1 MVTIQHL
8 VRLQLLVEVEVVV
21 LITHLLREVQEVERK
36 HGFMDLVLRVLNFKD
51 TMVVQEMGWQ
61 APMELVEVVVV
72 QVDLDKTVRRF
83 HHLKVVTVVLVN
95 HLHLWET
102 HLHITLVVVEQK
114 PRLRVLVLVELED
127 LVVVETVVLPVVAL
141 LEPVVLPTLVVVEV
155 EDYPHLHR
163 QVVEVQE

>member
-1 MVTIQHL
+1 
-8 VRLQLLVEVEVVV
+8 
-21 LITHLLREVQEVERK
+21 
-36 HGFMDLVLRVLNFKD
+36 MDLVLRVLNFKD

-102 HLHITLVVVEQK
+102 HLHIMPVVV
-114 PRLRVLVLVELED
+114 
-127 LVVVETVVLPVVAL
+127 VVKL
-141 LEPVVLPTLVVVEV
+141 
-155 EDYPHLHR
+155 
-163 QVVEVQE
+163 Q